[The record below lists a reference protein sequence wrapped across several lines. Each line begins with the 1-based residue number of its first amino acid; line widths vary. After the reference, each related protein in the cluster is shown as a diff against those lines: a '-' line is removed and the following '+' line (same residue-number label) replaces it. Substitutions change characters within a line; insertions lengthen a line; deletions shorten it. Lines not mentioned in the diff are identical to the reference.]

1 MNLTNWN
8 SQNNYTLAASP
19 AVQAS
24 PELIGES
31 FARLAN
37 PTPDIAELLVCDSQ
51 PVTAAGVRAL
61 LADIPH
67 IFVLPNCDSL
77 TSCRVAVRQHSP
89 KIVMLDKALGM
100 QAVLE
105 WITDLRLTFSRESNR
120 TLPAI
125 VVWGVSMTE
134 AEALRFLQAGA
145 RGILRK
151 TANAEVLVACLEAV
165 AQGRSW
171 MEDSVFR
178 NTPTPERYHR
188 SELTPRETQVM
199 ELVEQ
204 GLKNREIARELDIR
218 PGTVKIHLKHIFEK
232 TGVRGRYGLA
242 LSGMREKGILAV
254 DSTDAE

>member
-8 SQNNYTLAASP
+8 SQNNYALAASP